1 MRIAMVHTP
10 LVVRA
15 GGERQILRLAIEL
28 QKQGNSVEI
37 FTNAVNEER
46 CYPNL
51 LKKVTINVVPH
62 PFVRFGPFYLRV
74 AKKRANLYDTVFP
87 RMLNIG
93 RSIPKG
99 FDIINNHN
107 FPTEWAAFFAKKRLK
122 IPVVWMCN
130 EPPFWFFHPEQRRGS
145 LKSSWPLF
153 EIFDKIAVAYIDEI
167 AVLSHSAESLVGKIY
182 NRTSKIIRSGVDV
195 EIFHKASRQQI
206 RKKYNLQNDFVLL
219 QVGGLIYYRR
229 QIDSL
234 EALFYLSKKYDNVK
248 LILDG
253 AGQQEMLRDFSRKL
267 GVENKVIFLVTDN
280 DKELAKIYAACDV
293 FLYPSEVTWG
303 LVVTEAMAARR
314 AVIVSNKAGVS
325 EIIKNNVNGTV
336 VNHAKPKEIAE
347 QVERLMDDPKLRKKL
362 GENAY
367 EYVKRNL
374 SWEKYA
380 ENMESVFQQT
390 ISNFRRGTRWLKN

>member
-1 MRIAMVHTP
+1 MVHTP

>member
-1 MRIAMVHTP
+1 MKIAMVHTP
-10 LVVRA
+10 LAGRA

-46 CYPNL
+46 CYPDL

-74 AKKRANLYDTVFP
+74 AKKRANLYDSVFP

-107 FPTEWAAFFAKKRLK
+107 FPTEWASFFAKKRLK

-153 EIFDKIAVAYIDEI
+153 EIFDKIAVQYINEI
-167 AVLSHSAESLVGKIY
+167 VVLSRIAQGLVKKVY
-182 NRTSKIIRSGVDV
+182 NRSSRVVRSGVDV
-195 EIFHKASRQQI
+195 ELFHNVSGEDV
-206 RKKYNLQNDFVLL
+206 RKKYDLENDFVLL
-219 QVGGLIYYRR
+219 QVGKLDPYKR
-229 QIDSL
+229 QVDSL
-234 EALFYLSKKYDNVK
+234 RAIGHLSKKYDDVK
-248 LILDG
+248 LVLDG
-253 AGQQEMLRDFSRKL
+253 GGERKALIELSEKL
-267 GVENKVIFLVTDN
+267 GVRDKVLFLQTNN
-280 DKELAKIYAACDV
+280 DEYLAKVYAASDA
-293 FLYPSEVTWG
+293 FLFPSQITWG
-303 LVVTEAMAARR
+303 LAVIEAMAAGKS
-314 AVIVSNKAGVS
+314 VIVSKKAGAS
-325 EIIKNNVNGTV
+325 EIIQNGINGIV
-336 VNHAKPKEIAE
+336 VHHAKPEEIAK
-347 QVERLMDDPKLRKKL
+347 QVELLMNNPKLRKKL

-367 EYVKRNL
+367 EYVKNNL

-380 ENMESVFQQT
+380 RTMEKIFEQT
-390 ISNFRRGTRWLKN
+390 ISKN

>member
-1 MRIAMVHTP
+1 MVHTP
-10 LVVRA
+10 LAGRG

-28 QKQGNSVEI
+28 QKQGHRVEI
-37 FTNAVNEER
+37 FTNAVDEER

-62 PFVRFGPFYLRV
+62 PFVRFGHFYVRV

-107 FPTEWAAFFAKKRLK
+107 FPTEWAAFLAKKRLK

-153 EIFDKIAVAYIDEI
+153 EKFDKIAVAYIDEI
-167 AVLSHSAESLVGKIY
+167 AVLSHFAEGLVKRIY
-182 NRTSKIIRSGVDV
+182 NRASKVVRSGVDV
-195 EIFHKASRQQI
+195 EFFHNTSGQEI
-206 RKKYNLQNDFVLL
+206 RKRYNLENDFVLL
-219 QVGGLIYYRR
+219 HVGGLAYYRR
-229 QIDSL
+229 QVDSL
-234 EALFYLSKKYDNVK
+234 MALFYLSRKYDNIK
-248 LILDG
+248 LMLEG
-253 AGQQEMLRDFSRKL
+253 AGPKEPLMDLSKRL
-267 GVENKVIFLVTDN
+267 GIEDKVIFSFTN
-280 DKELAKIYAACDV
+280 DDTELAKIYAACDAFV
-293 FLYPSEVTWG
+293 FPAELAWG
-303 LVVTEAMAARR
+303 LAVIEAMAAGK
-314 AVIVSNKAGVS
+314 AVIVSKKSGAS
-325 EIIKNNVNGTV
+325 EIIQNNVNGV
-336 VNHAKPKEIAE
+336 IVDHAKPEQIAE
-347 QVERLMDDPKLRKKL
+347 QLLVLMNDAKLRRKL
-362 GENAY
+362 GQNAY

-380 ENMESVFQQT
+380 ENMEIIFQQT
-390 ISNFRRGTRWLKN
+390 ISNFRRKLRRR

>member
-10 LVVRA
+10 LAGRG

-28 QKQGNSVEI
+28 QKQGHEVEI

-46 CYPNL
+46 CYPDL

-62 PFVRFGPFYLRV
+62 PFARFGPFYVRV
-74 AKKRANLYDTVFP
+74 AKKRANLYDSVFP

-107 FPTEWAAFFAKKRLK
+107 FPTEWAAFLAKKRLK

-167 AVLSHSAESLVGKIY
+167 VVLSHFTEGLVKKIY
-182 NRTSKIIRSGVDV
+182 NRAPKIVRSGVDT
-195 EIFHKASRQQI
+195 EFFHKAAGQEI
-206 RKKYNLQNDFVLL
+206 RKRYSLENDFVLL
-219 QVGGLIYYRR
+219 YVGGLAYYRR
-229 QIDSL
+229 QVDSL
-234 EALFYLSKKYDNVK
+234 MALSYLSRKYDNIK
-248 LILDG
+248 LMLEG
-253 AGQQEMLRDFSRKL
+253 AGPKEPLIDLSKRL
-267 GVENKVIFLVTDN
+267 GIEDKVIFSVTN
-280 DKELAKIYAACDV
+280 DDTELAKIYAACDAFV
-293 FLYPSEVTWG
+293 FPAELPWG
-303 LVVTEAMAARR
+303 LAVIEAMAAGK
-314 AVIVSNKAGVS
+314 AVIVSERSGAS
-325 EIIKNNVNGTV
+325 EIIQNNVNGV
-336 VNHAKPKEIAE
+336 IVDHAKPEQIAE
-347 QVERLMDDPKLRKKL
+347 QLLVLMNDAKLRRKL
-362 GENAY
+362 GQNAY

-380 ENMESVFQQT
+380 ENMKIIFRQT
-390 ISNFRRGTRWLKN
+390 ISNFRRKLRRR

>member
-1 MRIAMVHTP
+1 MRIAMVHT
-10 LVVRA
+10 LLGGRA

-28 QKQGNSVEI
+28 QKQGHRVEI

-62 PFVRFGPFYLRV
+62 PFVRFGHFYVRV
-74 AKKRANLYDTVFP
+74 AKKRASLYDTVFP

-107 FPTEWAAFFAKKRLK
+107 FPTEWAAFLAKKRLK

-130 EPPFWFFHPEQRRGS
+130 EPPFWFFHPEQRRGL

-167 AVLSHSAESLVGKIY
+167 AVLSHFAESLVRKIY

-195 EIFHKASRQQI
+195 EIFHNASRQEI

-219 QVGGLIYYRR
+219 QVGGLVYYRR

-234 EALFYLSKKYDNVK
+234 GALFYLSKKYDNVK
-248 LILDG
+248 LILNG

-267 GVENKVIFLVTDN
+267 GVEDKVIFLVTEN

-325 EIIKNNVNGTV
+325 EIIENNVNGAV
-336 VNHAKPKEIAE
+336 VNHARPKEIAE

-380 ENMESVFQQT
+380 ENMESTFEQT
-390 ISNFRRGTRWLKN
+390 ILNFRRSS

>member
-10 LVVRA
+10 LEGRA

-37 FTNAVNEER
+37 FTNAVNEEK

-107 FPTEWAAFFAKKRLK
+107 FPTEWAAFLAKKRLK

-167 AVLSHSAESLVGKIY
+167 VVLSHFTEGLVKRTY
-182 NRTSKIIRSGVDV
+182 NRASKVVRSGVDV
-195 EIFHKASRQQI
+195 EFFHNTSGQEI
-206 RKKYNLQNDFVLL
+206 RKRYSLENDFVLL
-219 QVGGLIYYRR
+219 HVGGLAYYRR
-229 QIDSL
+229 QVDSL
-234 EALFYLSKKYDNVK
+234 MALFYLSRKYDNIK
-248 LILDG
+248 LMLEG
-253 AGQQEMLRDFSRKL
+253 AGPKEPLMDLSKRL
-267 GVENKVIFLVTDN
+267 GIEDKVIFSFTN
-280 DKELAKIYAACDV
+280 DDTELAKIYAACDAFV
-293 FLYPSEVTWG
+293 FPAELAWG
-303 LVVTEAMAARR
+303 LAVIEAMAAGKS
-314 AVIVSNKAGVS
+314 VIVSKKAGAS
-325 EIIKNNVNGTV
+325 EIIQSGVNGIV
-336 VNHAKPKEIAE
+336 VGHAKPEELAKA
-347 QVERLMDDPKLRKKL
+347 VELLMNNPKLCKKL

-367 EYVKRNL
+367 EYVKNNL
-374 SWEKYA
+374 SWKKYA
-380 ENMESVFQQT
+380 KNMESIFQQT
-390 ISNFRRGTRWLKN
+390 ILNFKGNL

>member
-10 LVVRA
+10 LEGRA

-37 FTNAVNEER
+37 FTNAVNEEK

-107 FPTEWAAFFAKKRLK
+107 FPTEWAAFLAKKRLK

-167 AVLSHSAESLVGKIY
+167 VVLSHFTEGLVKRTY
-182 NRTSKIIRSGVDV
+182 NRASKVVRSGVDV
-195 EIFHKASRQQI
+195 EFFHNTSGQEI
-206 RKKYNLQNDFVLL
+206 RKRYSLENDFVLL
-219 QVGGLIYYRR
+219 HVGGLAYYRR
-229 QIDSL
+229 QVDSL
-234 EALFYLSKKYDNVK
+234 MALFYLSRKYDNIK
-248 LILDG
+248 LMLEG
-253 AGQQEMLRDFSRKL
+253 AGPKEPLMDLSKRL
-267 GVENKVIFLVTDN
+267 GIEDKVIFSFTN
-280 DKELAKIYAACDV
+280 DDTELAKIYAACDAFV
-293 FLYPSEVTWG
+293 FPAELAWG
-303 LVVTEAMAARR
+303 LAVIEAMAAGKS
-314 AVIVSNKAGVS
+314 VIVSKKAGAS
-325 EIIKNNVNGTV
+325 EIIQSGVNGIV
-336 VNHAKPKEIAE
+336 VGHAKPEELAKA
-347 QVERLMDDPKLRKKL
+347 VELLMNNPKLCKKL

-367 EYVKRNL
+367 EYVKNNL
-374 SWEKYA
+374 SWKKYA
-380 ENMESVFQQT
+380 KNMESIFEQT
-390 ISNFRRGTRWLKN
+390 ILNFKGNL

>member
-10 LVVRA
+10 LAGRG

-28 QKQGNSVEI
+28 QKQGHRVEI
-37 FTNAVNEER
+37 FTNAVDEER

-62 PFVRFGPFYLRV
+62 PFVRFGHFYVRV

-107 FPTEWAAFFAKKRLK
+107 FPTEWAAFLAKKRLK

-167 AVLSHSAESLVGKIY
+167 AVLSHFAEGLVKRIY
-182 NRTSKIIRSGVDV
+182 NRASKVVRSGVDV
-195 EIFHKASRQQI
+195 EFFHNTSGQEI
-206 RKKYNLQNDFVLL
+206 RKRYNLENDFVLL
-219 QVGGLIYYRR
+219 HVGGLAYYRR
-229 QIDSL
+229 QVDSL
-234 EALFYLSKKYDNVK
+234 MALFYLSRKYDNIK
-248 LILDG
+248 LMLEG
-253 AGQQEMLRDFSRKL
+253 AGPKEPLMDLSKRL
-267 GVENKVIFLVTDN
+267 GIEDKVIFSFTN
-280 DKELAKIYAACDV
+280 DDTELAKIYAACDAFV
-293 FLYPSEVTWG
+293 FPAELAWG
-303 LVVTEAMAARR
+303 LAVIEAMAAGK
-314 AVIVSNKAGVS
+314 AVIVSKKSGAS
-325 EIIKNNVNGTV
+325 EIIQNNVNGV
-336 VNHAKPKEIAE
+336 IVDHAKPEQIAE
-347 QVERLMDDPKLRKKL
+347 QLLVLMNDAKLRRKL
-362 GENAY
+362 GQNAY

-380 ENMESVFQQT
+380 ENMEIIFQQT
-390 ISNFRRGTRWLKN
+390 ISNFRRKLRRR